1 MIEVRV
7 LIVEDEPIIAED
19 IASAL
24 KTNDFEVSAIVYS
37 KEDALAE
44 LKNNQPDLVLL
55 DINLHGG
62 EEGIEIAKLINEKYF
77 LPFVFL
83 TSYSDK
89 QTLQYAK
96 STEPSGYVV
105 KPFSDAGLYATLEIA
120 LYNHTQKNKH
130 RFPGINLEFINKT
143 LPTHLSEREFV
154 VVELIYAGKTN
165 NQIADELFVS
175 INTVKAHIKSI
186 YLKLGAFSRS
196 TLILRLRELMLL
208 K

>member
-1 MIEVRV
+1 MTEARV

-24 KTNDFEVSAIVYS
+24 RTNDFDVSAIAYS
-37 KEDALAE
+37 MEDALEE

-55 DINLHGG
+55 DINLNGS
-62 EEGIEIAKLINEKYF
+62 EEGIEIAKVINEKYA

-89 QTLQYAK
+89 ITLQHAK

-105 KPFSDAGLYATLEIA
+105 KPFSEAGLYATLEIA
-120 LYNHTQKNKH
+120 LYNHAQKNKH
-130 RFPGINLEFINKT
+130 RFPDINLEHINKT
-143 LPTHLSEREFV
+143 LPTQISEREFT

-165 NQIADELFVS
+165 NQIAEDLFVS
-175 INTVKAHIKSI
+175 INTVKAHIKNI
-186 YLKLGAFSRS
+186 YLKLNTDSRS

-208 K
+208 

>member
-1 MIEVRV
+1 MTEARV

-24 KTNDFEVSAIVYS
+24 KTNDFDVSAIVYS
-37 KEDALAE
+37 KEDALEE

-55 DINLHGG
+55 DINLNGG

-89 QTLQYAK
+89 LTLQHAK
-96 STEPSGYVV
+96 STEPAGYVV
-105 KPFSDAGLYATLEIA
+105 KPFGEAGLYATLEIA

-130 RFPGINLEFINKT
+130 RFPGINMEYINRGLAT
-143 LPTHLSEREFV
+143 QVSEREFA

-175 INTVKAHIKSI
+175 INTVKAHIKNI
-186 YLKLGAFSRS
+186 YLKLDADSRS
-196 TLILRLRELMLL
+196 TLILRLRELMLA
-208 K
+208 